1 MSVPLLF
8 FLLFPG
14 AVVCSCH
21 PLCLFGFVSGFLAC
35 VASSFA
41 RSLYFSYFGC
51 FVHRCR
57 FLSFCYFYCSG
68 VYFSVGIACKG
79 LCYHAF
85 RIPTETPTGGVCRR
99 RLSRFF
105 RGPTWQRTP
114 YGRYDHIVVTKH
126 RRVLAYFRTRPSRT
140 VSTPLGSYSFCGRG
154 FLLTCRADH
163 RDPHPNSKVCLYG
176 TTIYGVLM
184 SALLDSNPPVWSF
197 LDSVFFG
204 GMWCLQLC

>member
-1 MSVPLLF
+1 MSVRLLF
-8 FLLFPG
+8 FLLSPG
-14 AVVCSCH
+14 VVVVCSCH
-21 PLCLFGFVSGFLAC
+21 LLCLFGLVLGFLAC
-35 VASSFA
+35 IASSFV
-41 RSLYFSYFGC
+41 RSLYFFCFGC

-57 FLSFCYFYCSG
+57 YLSFCYFCCSG
-68 VYFSVGIACKG
+68 VYFSVGIACVAPRYRG
-79 LCYHAF
+79 FH
-85 RIPTETPTGGVCRR
+85 IPLLVPTGGVCRR

-114 YGRYDHIVVTKH
+114 YGHYDHIVVTKH

-140 VSTPLGSYSFCGRG
+140 VLTPLGSYSSCGRG

-204 GMWCLQLC
+204 GM

>member
-1 MSVPLLF
+1 MD
-8 FLLFPG
+8 FL
-14 AVVCSCH
+14 V
-21 PLCLFGFVSGFLAC
+21 C

-41 RSLYFSYFGC
+41 CFLHAFCLGG
-51 FVHRCR
+51 FVHCCRCP
-57 FLSFCYFYCSG
+57 SFCYFYCSG
-68 VYFSVGIACKG
+68 ICFSVGIACVAPRYRG
-79 LCYHAF
+79 FH
-85 RIPTETPTGGVCRR
+85 IPPFVPTGGVCRR
-99 RLSRFF
+99 RLSRFS

-114 YGRYDHIVVTKH
+114 YGLYCDHIVVTKH
-126 RRVLAYFRTRPSRT
+126 CRVLTYFRTRPSRT
-140 VSTPLGSYSFCGRG
+140 VLTPLGSYSSYGRG